1 MRNLYL
7 FDFPDALRAD
17 SGLDLICPELGWS
30 NMITLTTGSDAGFP
44 PYQGTL
50 SVKCAFRGEEVYEA
64 DGVAHRVRPGSY
76 LILNHGQRYSSY
88 IPSRES
94 VESLCIFFRPGFA
107 ESLLR
112 DLLTPDDRL
121 LDDPAGNEGGT
132 IRFAELVYTHDDLVA
147 PMLSELHDVLVRR
160 QPERGW
166 LEERF
171 HIMLPRLLQVHRGV
185 VRGLQRVPSL
195 RSGTR
200 LEIYRRLNIARG
212 FIHDNYSRRIGL
224 AEMAS
229 AAHLSVH
236 HFLRLFK
243 SLYGATPHQYLTRLR
258 LGHAGDLLRRTDR
271 SINDI
276 CFDSGFESPTSFSLL
291 FRRHFGVAPS
301 HFRRDGSRDTGDGD
315 QKSNFR

>member
-1 MRNLYL
+1 V
-7 FDFPDALRAD
+7 
-17 SGLDLICPELGWS
+17 G
-30 NMITLTTGSDAGFP
+30 TGG
-44 PYQGTL
+44 
-50 SVKCAFRGEEVYEA
+50 
-64 DGVAHRVRPGSY
+64 Y

-88 IPSRES
+88 IPSRQT

-121 LDDPAGNEGGT
+121 LDDPAGNERGP
-132 IRFAELVYTHDDLVA
+132 IRFAELVHTHDDLVA

-185 VRGLQRVPSL
+185 VQGLRALPSI

-224 AEMAS
+224 ADMAG

-243 SLYGATPHQYLTRLR
+243 SLYGTTPHQYLTRLR
-258 LGHAGDLLRRTDR
+258 LQHACDLLATTAR
-271 SINDI
+271 SVNDI

-291 FRRHFGVAPS
+291 FRRHLGVAPNLY
-301 HFRRDGSRDTGDGD
+301 RANVPREPENKL
-315 QKSNFR
+315 QKSNIR